1 MKFLAALI
9 LLVASIATAQDKTCE
24 AEYIVTRCLQT
35 ENDKGS
41 SANPLFYKVTACNQ
55 TDFNCLC
62 ASYQAIA
69 TCYNNCPNDARAPSA
84 RAQVTAYCRN
94 LLTTTAAAAAPSSST
109 SSASSSTYSSLA
121 GRATEIDGPTPTTST
136 GFVNGTPTSD
146 SATHKNCAGVVLFV
160 AGIAGILALP

>member
-24 AEYIVTRCLQT
+24 ADYIVTRCLQT
-35 ENDKGS
+35 END
-41 SANPLFYKVTACNQ
+41 KVTACNQ

-84 RAQVTAYCRN
+84 HAQVTAYCRN
-94 LLTTTAAAAAPSSST
+94 PLTTTAAAAVPSSST
-109 SSASSSTYSSLA
+109 SSASSSTYSSSVGLA
-121 GRATEIDGPTPTTST
+121 TDIDGPTPTTST

>member
-24 AEYIVTRCLQT
+24 ADYIVTRCLQT
-35 ENDKGS
+35 END
-41 SANPLFYKVTACNQ
+41 KVTACNQ

-94 LLTTTAAAAAPSSST
+94 PLTTTAAAAVPSSST
-109 SSASSSTYSSLA
+109 SSASSSTYSSSVGLA
-121 GRATEIDGPTPTTST
+121 TDIDGPTPTTST

>member
-24 AEYIVTRCLQT
+24 ADYIVTRCLQT
-35 ENDKGS
+35 END
-41 SANPLFYKVTACNQ
+41 KVTACNQ

-84 RAQVTAYCRN
+84 RAQVAAYCRN
-94 LLTTTAAAAAPSSST
+94 PLTTTAAAAAPSSST
-109 SSASSSTYSSLA
+109 SSASSSTYSSSVGLA
-121 GRATEIDGPTPTTST
+121 TDIDGPTPTTST

>member
-9 LLVASIATAQDKTCE
+9 FLVASIATAQDKTCE
-24 AEYIVTRCLQT
+24 ADYIVTRCLQT
-35 ENDKGS
+35 END
-41 SANPLFYKVTACNQ
+41 KVTACNQ

-94 LLTTTAAAAAPSSST
+94 PLTTTATAAVPSSST
-109 SSASSSTYSSLA
+109 SSASSSTYSSSVGLA
-121 GRATEIDGPTPTTST
+121 TDIDGPTPTTST